1 MTKLKSQLAD
11 KEKLISKQKNIYKE
25 IKAMKDQ
32 WRASETIRTDQ
43 VKQIRDLQ
51 IQLLT
56 AQNENKKLRKHFNRA
71 SEVPKKDKRA
81 DTMKSSEFG
90 ASPTE

>member
-11 KEKLISKQKNIYKE
+11 KDKLITKQKNIYKE
-25 IKAMKDQ
+25 IKTMKDQ

-56 AQNENKKLRKHFNRA
+56 A
-71 SEVPKKDKRA
+71 
-81 DTMKSSEFG
+81 
-90 ASPTE
+90 